1 MAPLYR
7 RSSRSGS
14 WPSACLREPWWV
26 HQVREKL
33 YNYAVLV
40 FTVIEA
46 SDPKVSANKPH
57 KDSKLL
63 YINILHQLMSRRNSG
78 TACALK
84 V

>member
-46 SDPKVSANKPH
+46 SDPKVSA
-57 KDSKLL
+57 
-63 YINILHQLMSRRNSG
+63 
-78 TACALK
+78 
-84 V
+84 